1 MIEQEMFSTVFD
13 KKVCFH
19 VSKLKK
25 CRTKSVV
32 SRDFLRSACSINLF
46 QEENGT
52 FFQQLNYLFL
62 IAFSHNP
69 LMASKNYDDIRHS
82 RHFQMEYLKGE

>member
-32 SRDFLRSACSINLF
+32 SRDFLRSAFNLF

-52 FFQQLNYLFL
+52 FFPISF
-62 IAFSHNP
+62 
-69 LMASKNYDDIRHS
+69 
-82 RHFQMEYLKGE
+82 

>member
-1 MIEQEMFSTVFD
+1 MALFFYQFTPLYGHNQKFRKGDVSSNRGIGILIEQEMLSTVFD

-25 CRTKSVV
+25 CWTKSVV
-32 SRDFLRSACSINLF
+32 SRDFLRSAFNLF

-52 FFQQLNYLFL
+52 FFPISF
-62 IAFSHNP
+62 
-69 LMASKNYDDIRHS
+69 
-82 RHFQMEYLKGE
+82 